1 MTRSA
6 WADQRLRDAILG
18 GRLQPGDPLVIS
30 SLAKELGLSAT
41 PLREA
46 LGRLAAEGL
55 VEMHAHGSARVATV
69 DLGEAVEI
77 YELRQVLEPMALQRS
92 VAQAD
97 PGYGDRVEAAWQT
110 LTTSR
115 LSTASDHAAF
125 HRELLSCCD
134 STWML
139 RLSTL
144 LSDRAGLMM
153 KVSALARPDDYNL
166 AESHR
171 RLKELAVTGDAD
183 GAAEELRRHLSRTVR
198 ALESIL
204 DQTAS
209 TRGILN
215 LQAMPPSR
223 RPCRLTLPGRW
234 PLPVVRF
241 RRRESPQK
249 RLSSGHPR
257 AGEWGDDP

>member
-1 MTRSA
+1 MSESSTTTMPVPVIPAPGIPMTRSA
-6 WADQRLRDAILG
+6 WADQSLRDAIIG

-55 VEMHAHGSARVATV
+55 VEMQAHGSARVATV

-77 YELRQVLEPMALQRS
+77 YELRRVLEPMALERS
-92 VAQAD
+92 VAKAD
-97 PGYGDRVEAAWQT
+97 AGYAERVEAAWQA
-110 LTTSR
+110 LTASR
-115 LSTASDHAAF
+115 LSTASDHAGL

-153 KVSALARPDDYNL
+153 KVSVLARPDDYNL

-171 RLKELAVTGDAD
+171 RLKDLAVDGDAA
-183 GAAEELRRHLSRTVR
+183 GAAEELARHLTGTIK
-198 ALESIL
+198 ALESVL
-204 DQTAS
+204 AQS
-209 TRGILN
+209 
-215 LQAMPPSR
+215 
-223 RPCRLTLPGRW
+223 
-234 PLPVVRF
+234 
-241 RRRESPQK
+241 E
-249 RLSSGHPR
+249 
-257 AGEWGDDP
+257 

>member
-6 WADQRLRDAILG
+6 WADHRLREAILG

-30 SLAKELGLSAT
+30 TLARELGVSAT

-55 VEMHAHGSARVATV
+55 VELQAHGSARVATV
-69 DLGEAVEI
+69 DLGEAIEI
-77 YELRQVLEPMALQRS
+77 YELRQVLEPMALERS
-92 VAQAD
+92 VAKAD
-97 PGYGDRVEAAWQT
+97 AGYARRVEAAWQV
-110 LTTSR
+110 LTASR
-115 LSTASDHAAF
+115 LSTSSDHAAF

-153 KVSALARPDDYNL
+153 KVSALARPASYNL

-171 RLKELAVTGDAD
+171 HLKDLAISGDAV
-183 GAAEELRRHLSRTVR
+183 AAADELTRHLAGTIR

-204 DQTAS
+204 ARS
-209 TRGILN
+209 
-215 LQAMPPSR
+215 A
-223 RPCRLTLPGRW
+223 
-234 PLPVVRF
+234 
-241 RRRESPQK
+241 
-249 RLSSGHPR
+249 
-257 AGEWGDDP
+257 

>member
-1 MTRSA
+1 MTSPSATAATEPDAAMPMTRSA
-6 WADQRLRDAILG
+6 WVDHRLREAILG

-30 SLAKELGLSAT
+30 TLAKELGVSAT

-55 VEMHAHGSARVATV
+55 VDLQAHGSARVATV
-69 DLGEAVEI
+69 DLREAVEI
-77 YELRQVLEPMALQRS
+77 YELRQVLEPMALERS
-92 VAQAD
+92 IAQAD
-97 PGYGDRVEAAWQT
+97 AGFGDRVEAAWQR

-171 RLKELAVTGDAD
+171 RLKELTIGGDAA
-183 GAAEELRRHLSRTVR
+183 GAAGELRRHLSGTIQALASVLDRTVP
-198 ALESIL
+198 A
-204 DQTAS
+204 
-209 TRGILN
+209 
-215 LQAMPPSR
+215 P
-223 RPCRLTLPGRW
+223 
-234 PLPVVRF
+234 
-241 RRRESPQK
+241 
-249 RLSSGHPR
+249 
-257 AGEWGDDP
+257 

>member
-6 WADQRLRDAILG
+6 WADHRLREAIVG

-30 SLAKELGLSAT
+30 TLAKELGVSAT

-55 VEMHAHGSARVATV
+55 VDLHAHGSARVATV
-69 DLGEAVEI
+69 DLREAVEI
-77 YELRQVLEPMALQRS
+77 YELRQVLEPMALERS
-92 VAQAD
+92 VERAD
-97 PGYGDRVEAAWQT
+97 DGFDKRVESAWQR
-110 LTTSR
+110 LTPSR

-134 STWML
+134 SSWML

-153 KVSALARPDDYNL
+153 KVSALARPDDDL

-171 RLKELAVTGDAD
+171 RLKDLSVAGDAA
-183 GAAEELRRHLSRTVR
+183 GAADELRRHLSGTVR
-198 ALESIL
+198 VLASIL
-204 DQTAS
+204 DRPAS
-209 TRGILN
+209 
-215 LQAMPPSR
+215 AP
-223 RPCRLTLPGRW
+223 
-234 PLPVVRF
+234 
-241 RRRESPQK
+241 
-249 RLSSGHPR
+249 
-257 AGEWGDDP
+257 

>member
-1 MTRSA
+1 MTDSPTSRMSVLDADVPMTRAA
-6 WADQRLRDAILG
+6 WADHRLREAIVG

-30 SLAKELGLSAT
+30 TLAKELGVSAT

-55 VEMHAHGSARVATV
+55 VELQAHGSARVATV

-77 YELRQVLEPMALQRS
+77 YELRQVLEPMALERS
-92 VAQAD
+92 VARAD
-97 PGYGDRVEAAWQT
+97 AGYAARVEAAWQA
-110 LTTSR
+110 LTASR

-153 KVSALARPDDYNL
+153 KVSALARPATYNL

-171 RLKELAVTGDAD
+171 RLRDLAVAGDAV
-183 GAAEELRRHLSRTVR
+183 GAAEELTRHLSHTIGTLQSIAARTTPIDAVHPTGTPVEHVR
-198 ALESIL
+198 
-204 DQTAS
+204 
-209 TRGILN
+209 G
-215 LQAMPPSR
+215 
-223 RPCRLTLPGRW
+223 
-234 PLPVVRF
+234 
-241 RRRESPQK
+241 
-249 RLSSGHPR
+249 
-257 AGEWGDDP
+257 